1 VTLALDPRAW
11 QDVGWQLSF
20 AAVVGIFALVRP
32 LGRALGPLPEP
43 LRSGAA
49 LTLAATLA
57 TTPLMAFHF
66 ERASLAALPANLA
79 ALPAV
84 APVMW
89 LGMLSAAFAQ
99 VAVEP
104 ATLLNAVN
112 GFCLAHVAAVARW
125 GAGLPGS
132 AIDVHIGSPGALAL
146 SYAVGGAAVW
156 GVVRL
161 AKIGSARVSIAAGLA
176 LVVVAAAVLASG
188 GTPAA
193 PRQFTMTFMD
203 VGQGDATLLQ
213 TPDGGTVLVDGGP
226 PGTGLPGKLRDRG
239 VRSLDVVVLTHAQD
253 DHQGGLADVLASFD
267 VGILLD
273 GGLAEDGPGHRR
285 IVSLAKTRG
294 VQVRA
299 ARAGQR
305 FRVGRELR
313 LRVMAAAGPSS
324 SADTDPNLRATVMT
338 ATYRGLDVFLPADAE
353 SEVTGALTLP
363 DVDVLK
369 VAHHGSQDTGLA
381 DLLTRLRPEVAVIEV
396 GRGNRFGHPH
406 QATLAALIAAGVKV
420 RRTDDEGDVVMTSS
434 DRGP

>member
-1 VTLALDPRAW
+1 
-11 QDVGWQLSF
+11 
-20 AAVVGIFALVRP
+20 
-32 LGRALGPLPEP
+32 
-43 LRSGAA
+43 
-49 LTLAATLA
+49 
-57 TTPLMAFHF
+57 
-66 ERASLAALPANLA
+66 
-79 ALPAV
+79 
-84 APVMW
+84 
-89 LGMLSAAFAQ
+89 
-99 VAVEP
+99 
-104 ATLLNAVN
+104 
-112 GFCLAHVAAVARW
+112 
-125 GAGLPGS
+125 
-132 AIDVHIGSPGALAL
+132 VHIGSSGALAL

-213 TPDGGTVLVDGGP
+213 TPDGATVLVDGGP
-226 PGTGLPGKLRDRG
+226 PGTGLPSKLRDRG
-239 VRSLDVVVLTHAQD
+239 VRSLDVVVLTHAQE

-313 LRVMAAAGPSS
+313 LRVMAAAGPAS

-406 QATLAALIAAGVKV
+406 PATLAALIAAGVKV
-420 RRTDDEGDVVMTSS
+420 RRTDEEGDVVMTSG